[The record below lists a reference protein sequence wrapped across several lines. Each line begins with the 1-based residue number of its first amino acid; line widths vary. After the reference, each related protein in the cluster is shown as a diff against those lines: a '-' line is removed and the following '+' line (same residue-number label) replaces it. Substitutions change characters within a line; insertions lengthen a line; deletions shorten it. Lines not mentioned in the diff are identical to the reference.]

1 MSNPDFRIALLAL
14 VIAPMPA
21 LAIESKCVLAPPV
34 PARCIFGPAGPG
46 FPEGTMV
53 FTCGPLLPQAEEVN
67 P

>member
-1 MSNPDFRIALLAL
+1 MRDGFRAALLAL
-14 VIAPMPA
+14 ALVPMP
-21 LAIESKCVLAPPV
+21 VLATEPEPPV

-53 FTCGPLLPQAEEVN
+53 FTCGPLLPQAEEVK